1 MEEINNVI
9 IGFTSC
15 VSTYEQIEFMDKY
28 KTIWQGKDGRYIL
41 L

>member
-1 MEEINNVI
+1 MMEIDNVI

-15 VSTYEQIEFMDKY
+15 VSTYEQIELMEKY
-28 KTIWQGKDGRYIL
+28 KTIWQGEGGRYIL